1 MSFKDQACGEPLLKE
16 KDTNKPCTKT
26 SINETNSCDVE
37 EFIIKQL
44 KENLRDRL
52 FMLNIERSLI
62 NFLNEEKQEFYK
74 FIPMNRYYRMFV
86 HRIGEY
92 FGLEHNLDQTKQCI
106 VVNKTKNTI
115 M

>member
-1 MSFKDQACGEPLLKE
+1 MLKDDDDDD
-16 KDTNKPCTKT
+16 DTNKPCTNSNKR
-26 SINETNSCDVE
+26 NETETSACDVE
-37 EFIIKQL
+37 EFITKQL

-62 NFLNEEKQEFYK
+62 TFINEEKQDLYK

-92 FGLEHNLDQTKQCI
+92 FGLDHNLDQTKQCI
-106 VVNKTKNTI
+106 VVNRTKNTK